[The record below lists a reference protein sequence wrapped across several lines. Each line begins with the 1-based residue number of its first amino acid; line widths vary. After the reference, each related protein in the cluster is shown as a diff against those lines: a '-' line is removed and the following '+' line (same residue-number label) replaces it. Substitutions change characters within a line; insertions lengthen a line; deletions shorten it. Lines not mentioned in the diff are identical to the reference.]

1 MGLYENV
8 RNAAKIKGYSVNRL
22 EQEIGFAR
30 SSISKFNKNTPSAE
44 KIQQIA
50 DFLGVSFELIMS
62 GEERS
67 DTAGYYL
74 NEETAQAAQEMYDD
88 PDMRTLFD
96 MKRNM
101 PADRFAAHIKFMR
114 DLYEKEN
121 PSD

>member
-74 NEETAQAAQEMYDD
+74 NGETAQAAQEMYDD